1 MTLLRMT
8 LVCGFIDQQHDCVD
22 RIHLM
27 AAAHGFY
34 IILAVEVQLM
44 YLIHQQIRRNIILI
58 QHNGITLRFEE
69 AAFNSW
75 SPRLLAAGRGIRM
88 LGFSAPEVHRW
99 HWLRHGKSPRLP
111 WRKYPLVPP

>member
-58 QHNGITLRFEE
+58 QHNGITLRFEGSGIQQLVS
-69 AAFNSW
+69 A
-75 SPRLLAAGRGIRM
+75 AAGGRQPKSM
-88 LGFSAPEVHRW
+88 PLS
-99 HWLRHGKSPRLP
+99 LRSPSLH
-111 WRKYPLVPP
+111 KK